1 VIKSKIFNEQNYF
14 CGMLKKVLIYG
25 LAFGSLSASMVLI
38 MYLNKLYLQHNMLSA
53 IPVLGNLLIFGVGV
67 YLLVKSL
74 MSLELEKPLT
84 LGKALFMSLLMGVI
98 AAGCNIAAYQHIQ
111 KNEKVVFNEYKDN
124 QLKAIE
130 IRVKA
135 DFSNLSIS
143 EQNKK
148 IVEYKNNFEENLN
161 WTSYAMVE
169 MQMFLSIAL
178 VVTLLVY
185 IANQKKQ

>member
-1 VIKSKIFNEQNYF
+1 
-14 CGMLKKVLIYG
+14 MLKKVFIYG

-38 MYLNKLYLQHNMLSA
+38 MYLNKLYLHHNMISA
-53 IPVLGNLLIFGVGV
+53 IPVIGNLLIFGVGV

-74 MSLELEKPLT
+74 MTMELEKPLT
-84 LGKALFMSLLMGVI
+84 LGKALFMSLLMAVV

-111 KNEKVVFNEYKDN
+111 TNQKAVFNDYKNN

-135 DFSNLSIS
+135 DFGNIS
-143 EQNKK
+143 VLDQNKK
-148 IVEYKNNFEENLN
+148 IAEYKKNFDENLN